1 MADLSAL
8 KAQWLAVAGRFDAL
22 QQREKLMVSGAAVLV
37 ILLGGYSFW
46 IEPAQ
51 IKKNRLQKTIA
62 QQQAD
67 RAQLTAQLATLA
79 TQAGDPD
86 AANRAALAQLQ
97 QQLLAA
103 ERDIR
108 AFDGLLV
115 APAQAPA
122 LLQTLLAKHRGL
134 TLISLTT
141 LAPQPLIARPAE
153 KTHVDTGGNIYKHG
167 IEIKLAGG
175 YHDLL
180 AYVDDLEKG
189 TQKILRGGMNLA
201 VQKHPVSELTLT
213 VYTLSLESTWLVV

>member
-1 MADLSAL
+1 MAGLSAL
-8 KAQWLAVAGRFDAL
+8 KIQWCAGASRFDAL
-22 QQREKLMVSGAAVLV
+22 QQREKLMVSAAVWVV
-37 ILLGGYSFW
+37 ILFGGHSLW

-51 IKKNRLQKTIA
+51 MQKARLHKAIA
-62 QQQAD
+62 QQQAEQ
-67 RAQLTAQLATLA
+67 AQLTAQLATLA

-86 AANRAALAQLQ
+86 AINRTVLAQLQ

-141 LAPQPLIARPAE
+141 LAPQPLIARTAE
-153 KTHVDTGGNIYKHG
+153 KTDSAAGGNIYKHG
-167 IEIKLAGG
+167 IEIRLAGG

-189 TQKILRGGMNLA
+189 PQKILRGNMQFA

-213 VYTLSLESTWLVV
+213 VYTLSLESIWLVV

>member
-1 MADLSAL
+1 
-8 KAQWLAVAGRFDAL
+8 
-22 QQREKLMVSGAAVLV
+22 MVSGAVLLV

-51 IKKNRLQKTIA
+51 IQKTRLHKAIA
-62 QQQAD
+62 QQQTEQ
-67 RAQLTAQLATLA
+67 AQLTAQLAALA
-79 TQAGDPD
+79 AQAGDPD
-86 AANRAALAQLQ
+86 AINRTVLAQLQ
-97 QQLLAA
+97 QQLLAT
-103 ERDIR
+103 EHDIHD
-108 AFDGLLV
+108 FDGLLV

-141 LAPQPLIARPAE
+141 LAPQPLIARSAE
-153 KTHVDTGGNIYKHG
+153 KTDIAAGGNIYKHG

-189 TQKILRGGMNLA
+189 KQKLLRGSMNLA
-201 VQKHPVSELTLT
+201 VQKHPEIGRAHV
-213 VYTLSLESTWLVV
+213 